1 MRHVPLQSR
10 MFNLSTVTALNIE
23 MEHADFE
30 RTLSNTETEAAGE
43 HYLFDLVVD
52 AITSGV
58 KVKVV
63 DSFPDLKVQIVSS
76 FPDRPGK
83 WQIVNSFPL
92 GLIPRSLLRL

>member
-1 MRHVPLQSR
+1 

-30 RTLSNTETEAAGE
+30 RTLSNIETEAAGE

-52 AITSGV
+52 AITNGV

-63 DSFPDLKVQIVSS
+63 DKGNQASRIVTLH
-76 FPDRPGK
+76 DRKFAFASAGE
-83 WQIVNSFPL
+83 
-92 GLIPRSLLRL
+92 